1 METPYAHTFHGTA
14 AQPHA
19 IDSKAMDGQLT
30 TYADWQLFLDVAG
43 STCSQETADA
53 LAKGG
58 FEEGASGR
66 VYRLICEYC
75 ARCLDALDDDL
86 AARIDALDAHD
97 AYGVFLVCSRYCNA
111 CDRLLFFRDVEG
123 IPTDWKRDLTQ
134 DIRRNMACALK
145 HASRACPASASADG
159 RYYLH
164 CLIERR
170 CA

>member
-1 METPYAHTFHGTA
+1 METPYAHIPQA
-14 AQPHA
+14 AAVRSHA
-19 IDSKAMDGQLT
+19 IDFQAMDEQLT
-30 TYADWQLFLDVAG
+30 TYADWQLFLDMAG
-43 STCSQETADA
+43 SSCSQATADA
-53 LAKGG
+53 LAKGA

-75 ARCLDALDDDL
+75 SRCLDVLDDDL
-86 AARIDALDAHD
+86 AARLKTLDAHD

-111 CDRLLFFRDVEG
+111 CDRLLFFRDIKG
-123 IPTDWKRDLTQ
+123 IPTDWKSDLAR
-134 DIRRNMACALK
+134 DIRRNMAGALK